1 MPCSSW
7 TDAGCLRCGGLRL
20 PRRGD
25 ASPRP
30 PSSPRPS
37 SPLPMRAM
45 FKSTRCGRNDRE
57 GERKRR
63 HRRKEEREERKLGA
77 RRGARFC
84 FGSSGGADGASQ
96 LERRERDGR
105 SALLRIASPHRTA
118 RLANAR
124 MQQPAVPLSEV
135 SAAGGADDGSVLLS
149 AEELSQTYDGQKY
162 QFRDVGL
169 TIARGAKIGLVGDN
183 GAGKSTLFK
192 VLAGLEPPEKGGKV
206 SLRKKTRMVYVE
218 QEPTLP
224 AGSLAE
230 DFIYASD
237 APAIAATRRFRQA
250 AAQAEKAAI
259 VAAEAEEKLHQN
271 GQGEVVQEANAAIE
285 AAAKAQEE
293 LARASDEMEACDG
306 WSLQE
311 EIDDVTRRM
320 GVNHLLKRK
329 ADSLS
334 GGERKRMALAG
345 ALMQSPE
352 LLLLDEPTNHLD
364 IDAIRLL
371 EVRDSP
377 LQQLVG

>member
-1 MPCSSW
+1 
-7 TDAGCLRCGGLRL
+7 
-20 PRRGD
+20 
-25 ASPRP
+25 
-30 PSSPRPS
+30 
-37 SPLPMRAM
+37 
-45 FKSTRCGRNDRE
+45 
-57 GERKRR
+57 
-63 HRRKEEREERKLGA
+63 
-77 RRGARFC
+77 
-84 FGSSGGADGASQ
+84 
-96 LERRERDGR
+96 
-105 SALLRIASPHRTA
+105 
-118 RLANAR
+118 
-124 MQQPAVPLSEV
+124 
-135 SAAGGADDGSVLLS
+135 
-149 AEELSQTYDGQKY
+149 
-162 QFRDVGL
+162 
-169 TIARGAKIGLVGDN
+169 
-183 GAGKSTLFK
+183 
-192 VLAGLEPPEKGGKV
+192 
-206 SLRKKTRMVYVE
+206 MVYVE

-334 GGERKRMALAG
+334 GMYRVACWFPRGLRG
-345 ALMQSPE
+345 
-352 LLLLDEPTNHLD
+352 
-364 IDAIRLL
+364 
-371 EVRDSP
+371 
-377 LQQLVG
+377 